1 MGFERVDEGSDFAA
15 LRAPK
20 YSIAERL
27 PALRSFRFEIDEYED
42 GYSKLDSF
50 LITESNM
57 PETGMLVCKHDF
69 CHGEGVSLEGI
80 VTDMLKDKVRN
91 RALSKK
97 CGGKL
102 TSPKGRRAHGSCNRS
117 FEIKVHLDLKPTPR
131 SPSLGVT
138 VPA

>member
-1 MGFERVDEGSDFAA
+1 MGLESSDFI
-15 LRAPK
+15 APLAPS
-20 YSIAERL
+20 YSIEKGL

-42 GYSKLDSF
+42 GYSKLHSF

-57 PETGMLVCKHDF
+57 PEAGMLVCQHAL
-69 CHGEGVSLEGI
+69 CHGYGVSLESI

-102 TSPKGRRAHGSCNRS
+102 TSPKGRRAHGLCNRS
-117 FEIKVHLDLKPTPR
+117 FEIKVHLDLKTKSSFP
-131 SPSLGVT
+131 G
-138 VPA
+138 

>member
-1 MGFERVDEGSDFAA
+1 MSSERVNESSDFAA
-15 LRAPK
+15 RGVQK
-20 YSIAERL
+20 YSIEERL
-27 PALRSFRFEIDEYED
+27 PSLRSFRFEIDEYED

-57 PETGMLVCKHDF
+57 PEAGMLVCKHNL
-69 CHGEGVSLEGI
+69 CHSEGVSLEGI
-80 VTDMLKDKVRN
+80 VTEMLKDKVRN

-117 FEIKVHLDLKPTPR
+117 FEIKVHLDLKPAPR
-131 SPSLGVT
+131 SPGLS